1 MSTAD
6 ITRILSFSV
15 VTNWFGYM
23 LLAGFLFSSGIPR
36 LPESWVSGSVSL
48 RLIGALLLAVCAG
61 YLLACRF
68 ATRREWGWRRY
79 RFRLPSLRVAL
90 LQAGLG
96 MSNWAMMALLL
107 SVLLPDLAQYHEVLA
122 VLLVSSIAGVIAH
135 IPAGLGVLEA
145 VFIALMHAKIGK
157 GSLLAALIGYR
168 VLYFLIPLLL
178 ACAVYLWLERRARKL
193 KKSPR
198 SKTAERGPV

>member
-1 MSTAD
+1 
-6 ITRILSFSV
+6 
-15 VTNWFGYM
+15 M
-23 LLAGFLFSSGIPR
+23 LLGGLLFSSGVPH
-36 LPESWVSGSVSL
+36 LPASWHTGHLGL
-48 RLIGALLLAVCAG
+48 RLIGVLLLAMCMG

-68 ATRREWGWRRY
+68 AQRRQWGWKGY
-79 RFRLPSLRVAL
+79 RFTLPSLKVAL

-107 SVLLPDLAQYHEVLA
+107 YVLLPDRAQYHEVLA
-122 VLLVSSIAGVIAH
+122 VLLVSAIAGVIAH

-145 VFIALMHAKIGK
+145 VFIALLHTEIGQ

-178 ACAVYLWLERRARKL
+178 ACMVYLWLERRARRL
-193 KKSPR
+193 QKSR
-198 SKTAERGPV
+198 RNKAAKQG